1 MVQSSV
7 IERNPAL
14 ADMSIEEIQEL
25 LREKE
30 QAANKEKQRKRKDY
44 EAAKEEMI
52 NTLGGFATSLCN
64 QMRDLKLEAF
74 RELAQF
80 RVKMMEYG
88 EIRGKEN
95 NKGSFEVKNDH
106 YKIVYKSQVNKNFD
120 ERAELAEAKL
130 KEFLSTFVKKKD
142 RAAFDLVSALLE
154 RNSAGDFDF
163 DLINRLYKM
172 RDRFDNPL
180 WIDALDMFMESYSP
194 YGTAQYIQ
202 FYEKDVTNNAWNPVV
217 LDFAKL
223 KALPNEKKK
232 IQATPSPSETP
243 TTDNLPN

>member
-1 MVQSSV
+1 MSTV
-7 IERNPAL
+7 IEKNPAL

-25 LREKE
+25 LREKQKAE
-30 QAANKEKQRKRKDY
+30 TEEKQQKRKNY
-44 EAAKEEMI
+44 EYAKEELI
-52 NTLGGFATSLCN
+52 NTLGGFAVTVCD
-64 QMRDLKLEAF
+64 QMRDLKYEAF
-74 RELAQF
+74 MQLAKFRE
-80 RVKMMEYG
+80 RMMEYG

-106 YKIVYKSQVNKNFD
+106 YKIKYSSQVNKCFD
-120 ERAELAEAKL
+120 ERAELAESKL

-142 RAAFDLVSALLE
+142 RAAFDLVNALLE
-154 RNSAGDFDF
+154 RNATGDFDF

-180 WIDALDMFMESYSP
+180 WIEALDMFMESYSP

-202 FYEKDVTNNAWNPVV
+202 FFIKDTTNNSWHPVV

-223 KALPNEKKK
+223 KSIHNEK
-232 IQATPSPSETP
+232 Q
-243 TTDNLPN
+243 DNKA